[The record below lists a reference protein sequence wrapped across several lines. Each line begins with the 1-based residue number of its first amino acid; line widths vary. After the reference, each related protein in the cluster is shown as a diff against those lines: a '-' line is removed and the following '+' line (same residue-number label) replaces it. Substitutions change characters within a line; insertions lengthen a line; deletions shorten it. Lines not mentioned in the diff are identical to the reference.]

1 MEELMEMVTW
11 QQLGYHR
18 KPVGLLNIN
27 GFYDSLLVF
36 FDHCVFEGFIRSES
50 REILIVGSEPAEL
63 LSQMEQYVA
72 PVDVLTR
79 IRQDSKQQQS
89 ESADT

>member
-27 GFYDSLLVF
+27 GFYDSLLAF

-50 REILIVGSEPAEL
+50 RKILIVGSEPAEL

-79 IRQDSKQQQS
+79 IRQESKQQQT